1 MCCKRCHGLIVI
13 EHCADAEF
21 SEGSA
26 GVSAIRCINCGAR
39 EHGGLLRD
47 RAASGSQNCELEE
60 NGLEAAKLS
69 AEWYGHIQLI
79 VSSEPHVNGQNNH
92 RLEIILES

>member
-1 MCCKRCHGLIVI
+1 MPRPDWDEALRG
-13 EHCADAEF
+13 AEF

-47 RAASGSQNCELEE
+47 RAASGSQTCELEE

-69 AEWYGHIQLI
+69 AEWYGHIRLI
-79 VSSEPHVNGQNNH
+79 VTSEPHVNGQDNH
-92 RLEIILES
+92 RLEIILET

>member
-1 MCCKRCHGLIVI
+1 MKR
-13 EHCADAEF
+13 CADAEF

-26 GVSAIRCINCGAR
+26 GVSAIRCFNCGAR

-47 RAASGSQNCELEE
+47 RPASGSHNCELEE
-60 NGLEAAKLS
+60 NGSEAKELS
-69 AEWYGHIQLI
+69 AAWDGHIRLI
-79 VSSEPHVNGQNNH
+79 MRSEPHVNGQNNH

>member
-1 MCCKRCHGLIVI
+1 MRCKRCHGLIVM
-13 EHCADAEF
+13 ERCADAEF

-47 RAASGSQNCELEE
+47 RAASGSQTWELEE

-69 AEWYGHIQLI
+69 AEWYGHIRLI